1 VSFSHAENLYEWA
14 NEPKELL
21 IFERGD
27 HNSIMA
33 ANKNAYFQAVERFIK
48 KM

>member
-1 VSFSHAENLYEWA
+1 MSVSHAENLYEWA
-14 NEPKELL
+14 NESKELL

-33 ANKNAYFQAVERFIK
+33 ANENAYFQAVERFIE